1 MLETPWKNMFVLEFL
16 LFNDN
21 AKVDLENIQTLHCIL
36 CYQTPICGI
45 NSRTQVRKGL
55 ISYYKTYGITSF
67 LKHVD
72 VDHTFTTIFFEEVN
86 NLLKDIK
93 ERQP

>member
-1 MLETPWKNMFVLEFL
+1 MLETPWKNIFVLKFL

-21 AKVDLENIQTLHCIL
+21 VKMDLENIQMLRCIL

-45 NSRTQVRKGL
+45 NPITQVRKLL

-67 LKHVD
+67 LKMWMQI
-72 VDHTFTTIFFEEVN
+72 T
-86 NLLKDIK
+86 NLLQIFLKK
-93 ERQP
+93 